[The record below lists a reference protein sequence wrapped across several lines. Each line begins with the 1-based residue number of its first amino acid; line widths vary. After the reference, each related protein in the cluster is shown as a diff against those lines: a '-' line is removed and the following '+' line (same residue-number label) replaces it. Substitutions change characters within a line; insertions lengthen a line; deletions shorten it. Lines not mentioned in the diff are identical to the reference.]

1 MSEAFDVVDYNVA
14 ISAVMTLKCKHA
26 VGHCEAFDQR
36 QHNRRWLEIQPGPKS
51 SSVVLLLLLDLFQ
64 TEL

>member
-26 VGHCEAFDQR
+26 VGHCEAFDHATAQ
-36 QHNRRWLEIQPGPKS
+36 S
-51 SSVVLLLLLDLFQ
+51 
-64 TEL
+64 TMA

>member
-36 QHNRRWLEIQPGPKS
+36 RWLEIQPGPKS